1 MTPDE
6 SSPRPHA
13 PAGAP
18 PARPQRPTRIVLYVD
33 DSSHWHQA
41 ARLLGEY
48 VRHAGG
54 TVTVTC
60 ALLLPGSR
68 ARAMEKAK
76 QLLALPEDQVALNG
90 RAGLIEYVLPDIA
103 RQVDADI
110 VVVGR
115 LGSAD
120 RLTSGLIAHLVAK
133 RTPASVLIARG
144 KPQAVRSIL
153 VCTEGARHGAADF
166 ERAAWIAKAFNARLT
181 VLHVISQMGLTDKG
195 QEELDEDLRDFL
207 NSDAPEAD
215 HLRDLRDRIA
225 RMGLKGGVEV
235 RAGLV
240 VEEII
245 DAVVEGGHDLL
256 VIGAH
261 DIGKAGSHL
270 YEDFASLILRSSP
283 VSTLVVRDRLRKLPP
298 ESP

>member
-1 MTPDE
+1 MTPE
-6 SSPRPHA
+6 EPPRPA
-13 PAGAP
+13 ATAGPADEG
-18 PARPQRPTRIVLYVD
+18 RPTRIVLYVD
-33 DSSHWHQA
+33 DSSHWLQA

-54 TVTVTC
+54 EVTVTC

-68 ARAMEKAK
+68 AKAMERAK
-76 QLLALPEDQVALNG
+76 QMLGLPEEQVRLLG

-144 KPQAVRSIL
+144 KPQSIRSIL
-153 VCTEGARHGAADF
+153 VCTEGARHGVADF

-181 VLHVISQMGLTDKG
+181 VLHVISQMGLTDRG
-195 QEELDEDLRDFL
+195 QEELEEDLRDFV

-215 HLRDLRDRIA
+215 HLRDLRDRLERRGIP
-225 RMGLKGGVEV
+225 GGVEV
-235 RAGLV
+235 RSGLV

-245 DAVVEGGHDLL
+245 DAVVEGRHDLL

-261 DIGKAGSHL
+261 EIGGAGGHL

-283 VSTLVVRDRLRKLPP
+283 VSTLVVRDRLRRIRDDPT
-298 ESP
+298 